1 MPASTLKNQRD
12 SDLTDPTFT
21 SPVAVSFQ
29 SGVQRRL
36 NGMHL
41 SGAHNVNT
49 ASKSFIG
56 DSCTRFS
63 DRLTP
68 GKIELDGAPQG
79 TNLARRLFWNTG
91 VADFHHWSG
100 SCESLESPVPRGFHD

>member
-56 DSCTRFS
+56 DS
-63 DRLTP
+63 
-68 GKIELDGAPQG
+68 
-79 TNLARRLFWNTG
+79 
-91 VADFHHWSG
+91 
-100 SCESLESPVPRGFHD
+100 

>member
-12 SDLTDPTFT
+12 SDVTDPTFT

-56 DSCTRFS
+56 DS
-63 DRLTP
+63 
-68 GKIELDGAPQG
+68 
-79 TNLARRLFWNTG
+79 
-91 VADFHHWSG
+91 
-100 SCESLESPVPRGFHD
+100 